1 MIFCVFRECSEA
13 VSLTGTRAC
22 VPVYNLI
29 DLLCVVTSC
38 DTNTGPLGLV
48 VAMSIVYTMSQKLLN
63 LTNHTKAITKD
74 YETCDIY

>member
-1 MIFCVFRECSEA
+1 MIFGVFRECSEA

-38 DTNTGPLGLV
+38 DKNTGPLGLV
-48 VAMSIVYTMSQKLLN
+48 VATSIVYTMSQKLLN

-74 YETCDIY
+74 HETCDIY

>member
-1 MIFCVFRECSEA
+1 MIFGVFRECSEA
-13 VSLTGTRAC
+13 VSLTGTRAY

-74 YETCDIY
+74 HETCDIY

>member
-13 VSLTGTRAC
+13 VSLTGTRAY

-48 VAMSIVYTMSQKLLN
+48 VAMSIVYIMSQKLLN